1 MKKTTYILGLA
12 SGVVLAQSWRV
23 LVKEGVKLGVKVG
36 REVKKVSAETLEDIE
51 DASAE
56 AMQDLAEE
64 DQVARENELR
74 GAGGRRRRPAEA
86 T

>member
-1 MKKTTYILGLA
+1 MKKTIYILGLA
-12 SGVVLAQSWRV
+12 SGVILAQNWRF
-23 LVKEGVKLGVKVG
+23 LVKEGVKIGVKVG
-36 REVKKVSAETLEDIE
+36 RGIKKVSAETLEDLE

-64 DQVARENELR
+64 DETVQENEQPN
-74 GAGGRRRRPAEA
+74 GRRRKRQPAA

>member
-12 SGVVLAQSWRV
+12 SGVVLAQTWRV
-23 LVKEGVKLGVKVG
+23 LVKEGVKIGVKAG
-36 REVKKVSAETLEDIE
+36 REIKKVSAQTLEDIQ

-56 AMQDLAEE
+56 AIQDLAEE
-64 DQVARENELR
+64 DQAARENELR
-74 GAGGRRRRPAEA
+74 GAGRRKRPAEA